1 MIMSSSLDLK
11 NKKTPIDTET
21 AMDSNTTRQDR
32 QLHDNCSINEHKN
45 PLSPSSASTEDRARD
60 QQESRKA
67 MGCEMENTIQ
77 VAAEFA
83 TDDVQA
89 MSRDEALHHTVNL
102 MLFCLGVTS
111 LCIGPDVTAATPFSG
126 MFLLIPA
133 LTALIAVPTLIPAVN
148 ISRWF
153 QRGAIAAIYATIL
166 VQQVPADTSITATSL
181 FTIVAATSFLAP
193 TVIRLS
199 KATRVLAAV
208 VVAGL
213 VVAGLVV

>member
-1 MIMSSSLDLK
+1 
-11 NKKTPIDTET
+11 
-21 AMDSNTTRQDR
+21 
-32 QLHDNCSINEHKN
+32 
-45 PLSPSSASTEDRARD
+45 
-60 QQESRKA
+60 